1 MTTPQVIAF
10 AVCSYLLGS
19 VSFSL
24 VLGRL
29 SRGIDIRDYGSGNAG
44 STNTL
49 RTLGL
54 KAAIAVFV
62 LDLLKGLI
70 PVVVAKVVSEDA
82 RLEVIAGLSAILGH
96 DFPIFHGFRGGRGV
110 ATSIG
115 ATIGMMPLV
124 GLLIPFLGGVIL
136 IPFRYVSL
144 MSVLGAVVTA
154 LIIVALAVTNR
165 VPDSYAAFAVIA
177 AGLIVWQHREN
188 ITRLRAGTEPKLG
201 QAGGRRP
208 SDPERMRGHP

>member
-19 VSFSL
+19 VSFGL

-29 SRGIDIRDYGSGNAG
+29 LRGIDIRDYGSGSAG
-44 STNTL
+44 ATNTG

-54 KAAIAVFV
+54 KAFIAVFV

-70 PVVVAKVVSEDA
+70 PVVIAKVVADDA
-82 RLEVIAGLSAILGH
+82 RLEVIAGLAAIIGH
-96 DFPIFHGFRGGRGV
+96 DFPIFHGFRGGRGI

-124 GLLIPFLGGVIL
+124 GLLIPFLAGVIL

-144 MSVLGAVVTA
+144 MSVLGGVVTA

-165 VPDSYAAFAVIA
+165 VPDSYAVFAVIA
-177 AGLIVWQHREN
+177 AALIVWPHRGN
-188 ITRLRAGTEPKLG
+188 ITRRRAGTEPKLG
-201 QAGGRRP
+201 QGSGVRP
-208 SDPERMRGHP
+208 RDAEHMRGHP

>member
-1 MTTPQVIAF
+1 MTMSQAIAF

-19 VSFSL
+19 VSFGL
-24 VLGRL
+24 VLGKL
-29 SRGIDIRDYGSGNAG
+29 LRGIDIRDYGSGSAG
-44 STNTL
+44 ATNTG

-54 KAAIAVFV
+54 KAFIAVFV

-70 PVVVAKVVSEDA
+70 PVVIAKVVADDA
-82 RLEVIAGLSAILGH
+82 RLEVIAGLAAIIGH
-96 DFPIFHGFRGGRGV
+96 DFPIFHGFRGGRGI

-124 GLLIPFLGGVIL
+124 GLLIPFLAGVIL
-136 IPFRYVSL
+136 VPFRYVSL
-144 MSVLGAVVTA
+144 MSVLGGVVTA

-165 VPDSYAAFAVIA
+165 VPDSYAIFAVIA
-177 AGLIVWQHREN
+177 AALIVWQHRDN

-201 QAGGRRP
+201 QGGGIRP
-208 SDPERMRGHP
+208 RDAEHMRGHP

>member
-19 VSFSL
+19 VSFGL

-29 SRGIDIRDYGSGNAG
+29 LRGIDIRDYGSGSAG
-44 STNTL
+44 ATNTG

-54 KAAIAVFV
+54 KAFIAVFV

-70 PVVVAKVVSEDA
+70 PVVIAKVVADDA
-82 RLEVIAGLSAILGH
+82 RLEVIAGLAAIIGH
-96 DFPIFHGFRGGRGV
+96 DFPIFHGFRGGRGI

-124 GLLIPFLGGVIL
+124 GLLIPFLAGVIL

-144 MSVLGAVVTA
+144 MSILGGVVTA
-154 LIIVALAVTNR
+154 LIIVALAATNR
-165 VPDSYAAFAVIA
+165 VPDSYAVFAVIA
-177 AGLIVWQHREN
+177 AALIVWQHR
-188 ITRLRAGTEPKLG
+188 G
-201 QAGGRRP
+201 
-208 SDPERMRGHP
+208 

>member
-1 MTTPQVIAF
+1 MTISQAIAF

-29 SRGIDIRDYGSGNAG
+29 TRGIDIRDYGSGNAG

-70 PVVVAKVVSEDA
+70 PVVVAKIVSDDA
-82 RLEVIAGLSAILGH
+82 RLEVVAGLAAILGH
-96 DFPIFHGFRGGRGV
+96 DFPILHGFRGGRGV

-124 GLLIPFLGGVIL
+124 GLLIPFISGVIL

-144 MSVLGAVVTA
+144 MSVLGGVVTA

-165 VPDSYAAFAVIA
+165 VPDSYAVFAVIA
-177 AGLIVWQHREN
+177 AALIVWQHRGN

-201 QAGGRRP
+201 QSGVRP
-208 SDPERMRGHP
+208 RDAEHMRGHP